1 MISPDYFSFRWS
13 WYRPIL
19 NRMEQPAARCKIE
32 VRQLP
37 IRIVGPDAAE
47 YIPYVVHPT
56 VARNIST
63 ALSRLQEYTARYMV
77 RGEKISAH
85 KLPPMDEK
93 TRAMVSY
100 LRSQNPH
107 LSRDLLHHWCADPA
121 GAPTLLGVCEV
132 LWTQGW
138 KQDQADAAPWVPAV
152 NILLLKLIRNE
163 IAALADEHS
172 DITSHVMLHMTGALY
187 VWALQGFLKH
197 YLEGAVE
204 VRRIASYESMMI
216 PATPMVFMQYQPDSS
231 LLGDDSKVIRAYGLE
246 PEIVP
251 RMRQLRAQV
260 GMRNEGGILQ
270 LLAQDTLGA
279 HLQRRT
285 WARLSLWK
293 LAMDSQQG
301 GWMRYVLNAKRLD
314 QLLAGQIQPE
324 PALLDNLKAHADV
337 PVAAWLLAC
346 MRGGRDAKNAGEP
359 WLHDN
364 ITLMAFRVFDEDVNI
379 ETARRQAERI
389 WLERK
394 ETAAKSGSAAPLQI
408 AGVRRAGG
416 LRNIEGRQSDV
427 DPNLEKAW
435 QAGEFVYIQPD
446 ITHALHSGKKVAIRH
461 ASLRIEWSEYLNRIQ
476 TLHAA
481 GMDDFLTTSLLPGV
495 MSLLAEHEG
504 IFLDECSASGCLLR
518 GPVVLL
524 TEAGCILRQRLQQWF
539 NDIAAEPDHI
549 SQTPDMP
556 PLSICL
562 AMAGEWSFAEI
573 KQPRSG
579 DTRRIAYATS
589 VAQVDAGVCR
599 STAVAQLA
607 AAQNSKLGLT
617 ALGHIHIEALR
628 AASGDIVRLLHNGGF
643 AITSP
648 AVIELT
654 RALTGKASVREFRLE
669 GVQLKGV
676 LDDYR
681 LPPLPMELLHIRR
694 HNHEEQ
700 PWLLIK
706 TGAAHLAGTDVALFE
721 MMDPHNKAIRLLFE
735 RGLIR

>member
-19 NRMEQPAARCKIE
+19 NRMEQPSARCKIE
-32 VRQLP
+32 VRELP

-47 YIPYVVHPT
+47 YIPYVVHST
-56 VARNIST
+56 VAHNIST
-63 ALSRLQEYTARYMV
+63 ALNRLQEYTIRYMV
-77 RGEKISAH
+77 RGEKVSAH

-121 GAPTLLGVCEV
+121 GAPALLGVCEV

-163 IAALADEHS
+163 IATLTDEHS

-187 VWALQGFLKH
+187 IWALQGFLKR

-231 LLGDDSKVIRAYGLE
+231 LLADDSKVIRAYGLE

-270 LLAQDTLGA
+270 LLAQDTLGS

-324 PALLDNLKAHADV
+324 PPLLENLKAHADV

-346 MRGGRDAKNAGEP
+346 ISGGRDAKNAGEP

-379 ETARRQAERI
+379 ETARRQAEKI

-394 ETAAKSGSAAPLQI
+394 EGGSKSGPAPLQI
-408 AGVRRAGG
+408 AGLRRTGGVRSV
-416 LRNIEGRQSDV
+416 EGRQSDV
-427 DPNLEKAW
+427 DPNLTKAW
-435 QAGEFVYIQPD
+435 QDGEFVYIQPD

-461 ASLRIEWSEYLNRIQ
+461 ASLRIEWSEYLSHMQALN
-476 TLHAA
+476 TA
-481 GMDDFLTTSLLPGV
+481 GMDAFLTATLLPGV
-495 MSLLAEHEG
+495 MSLLVEREE
-504 IFLDECSASGCLLR
+504 ILLDECSASGCLLR
-518 GPVVLL
+518 GPVTLL
-524 TEAGCILRQRLQQWF
+524 TEAGCTLRKRLQQWF
-539 NDIAAEPDHI
+539 SDAAGEADHI
-549 SQTPDMP
+549 SLRSEMP
-556 PLSICL
+556 PVSICM
-562 AMAGEWSFAEI
+562 AMGGEWSFAEI
-573 KQPRSG
+573 RQPRSG
-579 DTRRIAYATS
+579 DTRRIASAPS
-589 VAQVDAGVCR
+589 VAQAGAGACR
-599 STAVAQLA
+599 NQAVAQLA
-607 AAQNSKLGLT
+607 AAQDSKLGLSQ
-617 ALGHIHIEALR
+617 LGRIRIEALR
-628 AASGDIVRLLHNGGF
+628 TASGEIVRLLDNSGF
-643 AITSP
+643 AITAP

-654 RALTGKASVREFRLE
+654 RALTGKASVREVRLE
-669 GVQLKGV
+669 GAQLKGV
-676 LDDYR
+676 LDEFR

-694 HNHEEQ
+694 HNHEDQ

-706 TGAAHLAGTDVALFE
+706 TGTVHLAGTDVALFE
-721 MMDPHNKAIRLLFE
+721 MMDEHNKAIRLLFE